1 MVTRRPSARA
11 SGPGSWAWS
20 PRSALP
26 AGRLQ
31 VSRLPRC
38 FRRRAGLTA
47 AVSRLLERQDLWA
60 CLHVLDVPGSVFHG
74 HKRLYERNLL

>member
-1 MVTRRPSARA
+1 MQRPSAQA
-11 SGPGSWAWS
+11 SGPGGWAWS

-38 FRRRAGLTA
+38 FCRRAGLAA
-47 AVSRLLERQDLWA
+47 AVSWLLERQDLRA
-60 CLHVLDVPGSVFHG
+60 CLQVLDMPGSMFCG
-74 HKRLYERNLL
+74 HKRLYKWNLL